1 MTLMAIFIHDHGGKF
16 FYTKPTLTMNGI
28 EMLSSQITFMNK
40 KYNCV
45 CTRIWFLVMDA
56 DVVGKNKIR
65 N

>member
-1 MTLMAIFIHDHGGKF
+1 MIDGGKF

-28 EMLSSQITFMNK
+28 EMLIKLTNHIALCIKNIF
-40 KYNCV
+40 V
-45 CTRIWFLVMDA
+45 CTRIWLLVMDA